1 MANNRVTPFVKR
13 MRATGGTIYTFS
25 SAVED
30 IGLNINERN
39 NVVKISHFALLNIP
53 NIAECS
59 TGFIFNTFNIR
70 NIVGAWEYEQG
81 STSIKDGRVL
91 IAESFQNYALN
102 LEANLLNQETYNPEL
117 SNTVSERVFWKW
129 LKETGAI
136 RWADPSIAGN
146 GVRYWT
152 EEVDSSDYSRVV
164 QYIGPVSAGNVRV
177 DTFGTYNETYVLVP
191 TSHGQTR
198 AYFKQ
203 IEDDNYR
210 HGMEIGDLG
219 ENILG
224 RESYTRPHPDGLS
237 YLAYYDYVDSST
249 SVGTYSMEYDDS
261 TGSYTPGWWYSAEG
275 KDPVSAEN
283 AYLTDSSSYIDTGIY
298 NTTLKFQDSNVID
311 FVRSKVDC
319 INLEF
324 GMNSLKTIYG
334 DSTLTYDT
342 MATVYAV
349 NNKFQFNAVLI
360 YYSIYNST
368 RDAILATNLLGVM
381 FLDAPSGNSSQIVE
395 GYEGILLPSLEK
407 IQSGPTGF
415 GTSYS
420 LRLNIKTDNMVDDT
434 GATIVDAA
442 TSDQIM
448 ADQWQEAFQNLS
460 SAVSILTQQNSTLNY
475 ISGQYVLLQG
485 QQTQL
490 MNDVTALKYQVNDI
504 ARDITGT
511 EGTVAIFA
519 DGDDPLVDSSIYMN
533 NGKIGFFNSNPT
545 WPVQIDASL
554 KTKDIYI
561 ENAIRDVSGNILLG
575 YGSPLQIGSSTGSRE
590 IVFYS
595 GQGAPAFSIDQSS
608 NVTFI
613 STVQF
618 DGSILDSNGQELAI
632 EEVISEASLGPQ
644 FYWQDGSLMI
654 NADVSGV
661 YATTD
666 YVDERD
672 ASLFDLIQLADASIE
687 DLYSTAGD
695 TYSKIYIDGSLVTLE
710 NGLADVSARPI
721 PDVTMIYVNTQ
732 DNSIISYV
740 DSKPLPDVSLAYVN
754 TQDASILAYA
764 DDRMDGIDTAITYL
778 DLSIGDKADL
788 SYVDAAID
796 YLETSIGMKAP
807 VDEPT
812 FTTSFGLGLWKF
824 TLDGSNLFLSFN
836 DSSVGFTFTPDGSII

>member
-13 MRATGGTIYTFS
+13 MRATGGTVYTFS

-53 NIAECS
+53 NIADAS
-59 TGFIFNTFNIR
+59 TGTIYNTFNVR

-117 SNTVSERVFWKW
+117 TNTVSERVFWKW

-152 EEVDSSDYSRVV
+152 EEKDSSDYSRVV

-177 DTFGTYNETYVLVP
+177 DSFGSYNETYILVP

-203 IEDDNYR
+203 VEDENYA
-210 HGMEIGDLG
+210 HNMEIGNLG

-224 RESYTRPHPDGLS
+224 REAYTRPHPDGLS
-237 YLAYYDYVDSST
+237 YLAYYDFVDSST
-249 SVGTYSMEYDDS
+249 QVGTYSMEYDDS
-261 TGSYTPGWWYSAEG
+261 TGSFTPGWWYSAEG
-275 KDPVSAEN
+275 KNPISNEN
-283 AYLTDSSSYIDTGIY
+283 AYLTDSSTYIDSGIY
-298 NTTLKFQDSNVID
+298 NTVLKFEDANIID
-311 FVRSKVDC
+311 FKRSKVDC
-319 INLEF
+319 LNLEF
-324 GMNSLKTIYG
+324 GVNNLRTIYG

-342 MATVYAV
+342 MATTWSE
-349 NNKFQFNAVLI
+349 NDRFFFNAVLI

-368 RDAILATNLLGVM
+368 RDAILATNLLGIM
-381 FLDAPSGNSSQIVE
+381 FLDAPSGNSSQILE

-420 LRLNIKTDNMVDDT
+420 LRLNIKTDNMIDDT
-434 GATIVDAA
+434 GAIIVDAA
-442 TSDQIM
+442 TSDQLM
-448 ADQWQEAFQNLS
+448 ADQWQAAFENLS
-460 SAVSILTQQNSTLNY
+460 TAVSILTQQNATVNY
-475 ISGQYVLLQG
+475 ISEQYVVLQG

-511 EGTVAIFA
+511 EGTVAIFS
-519 DGDDPLVDSSIYMN
+519 DGDDPLVDSSIFMK
-533 NGKIGFFNSNPT
+533 NGKIGLFNNNPT

-554 KTKDIYI
+554 KTKDIYV

-595 GQGAPAFSIDQSS
+595 GQGTPAFMIDLSS

-613 STVQF
+613 NTVQF

-632 EEVISEASLGPQ
+632 EDVISEASLGPQ
-644 FYWQDGSLMI
+644 FYWQDGSLMV

-672 ASLFDLIQLADASIE
+672 ASLYAYILDADASID
-687 DLYSTAGD
+687 DLYGQIGNS
-695 TYSKIYIDGSLVTLE
+695 YSKVYIDGSLVTLE
-710 NGLADVSARPI
+710 NALLDVSARPQ
-721 PDVTMIYVNTQ
+721 PDVTLSYVNAQ
-732 DNSIISYV
+732 DTSIISYI
-740 DSKPLPDVSLAYVN
+740 DSKPLPDVSKGYVDI
-754 TQDASILAYA
+754 QDASIFDYA
-764 DDRMDGIDTAITYL
+764 DNRMDGIDLAITYL
-778 DLSIGDKADL
+778 DMSIGDKADL

-796 YLETSIGMKAP
+796 YLEASIGLKAP
-807 VDEPT
+807 VESPT
-812 FTTSFGLGLWKF
+812 FNTSFALGLWKF
-824 TLDGSNLFLSFN
+824 SLDGSNLVLSFN
-836 DSSVGFTFTPDGSII
+836 DVSAFTFTPDGSII